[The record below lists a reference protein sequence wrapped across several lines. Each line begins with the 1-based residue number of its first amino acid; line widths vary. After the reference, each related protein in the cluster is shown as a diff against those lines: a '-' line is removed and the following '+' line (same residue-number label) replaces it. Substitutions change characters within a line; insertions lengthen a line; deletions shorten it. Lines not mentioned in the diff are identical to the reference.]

1 MQIKDTVAI
10 VTGGASGLGE
20 ATVEGLV
27 ARGGRVAIFDVN
39 EQAGEALSQKLGDR
53 VLFCKVDV
61 TSESSATEAVKKTV
75 DTFGALH
82 ICVNCAGIPSGSKT
96 VGKAA
101 PHSLD
106 LFKKVIDINLNGT
119 FNVLRLGAFEM
130 AKNKPLN
137 ENGER
142 GVIVNTA
149 SGAAFDGQQG
159 QAAYAASKAGICG
172 MTLPIARDLSK
183 LGIRIV
189 TIAPGLFLTPIFK
202 DFPQAMID
210 GLVAHMEFP
219 KRPGKPSEYADLVA
233 HIIET
238 PYLNGEVIRFD
249 AAGRLPAR

>member
-1 MQIKDTVAI
+1 MQIIDTVAI

-27 ARGGRVAIFDVN
+27 ARGSRVSIFDLN
-39 EQAGEALSQKLGDR
+39 EQAGEALCEKLGDR

-61 TSESSATEAVKKTV
+61 ANESSATEAVKKTM
-75 DTFGALH
+75 DIFGALH
-82 ICVNCAGIPSGSKT
+82 ICVNCAGIPSASKT

-189 TIAPGLFLTPIFK
+189 TIAPGLFLTPIFNGA
-202 DFPQAMID
+202 PQALID
-210 GLVAHMEFP
+210 SLVADVEFP
-219 KRPGKPSEYADLVA
+219 KRPGKPSEFADLVA
-233 HIIET
+233 HIVEN
-238 PYLNGEVIRFD
+238 PYINGEVIRFD
-249 AAGRLPAR
+249 AAARLAAR

>member
-27 ARGGRVAIFDVN
+27 ARGGRVAIFDMN
-39 EQAGEALSQKLGDR
+39 EKAGEALSKKLGDR
-53 VLFCKVDV
+53 VIFCKVDV
-61 TSESSATEAVKKTV
+61 TSESSATDGVKKTM

-82 ICVNCAGIPSGSKT
+82 ICVNCAGIPAGSKT
-96 VGKAA
+96 VGKDA

-142 GVIVNTA
+142 GVIVNTS

-159 QAAYAASKAGICG
+159 QAAYAASKAGVCG
-172 MTLPIARDLSK
+172 MTLPIARDLSR
-183 LGIRIV
+183 LGIRV
-189 TIAPGLFLTPIFK
+189 VAIAPGLFLTPIFNGA
-202 DFPQAMID
+202 PQTMID
-210 GLVAHMEFP
+210 ALVAHMEFP

-233 HIIET
+233 HIIEN

-249 AAGRLPAR
+249 AAARLPAR

>member
-10 VTGGASGLGE
+10 VTGGASGLGG

-27 ARGGRVAIFDVN
+27 ARGGRVAIFDMN
-39 EQAGEALSQKLGDR
+39 EQTGEALRQKLGDR
-53 VLFCKVDV
+53 VIFCKVDV
-61 TSESSATEAVKKTV
+61 TSESSAVDGVKKTV

-82 ICVNCAGIPSGSKT
+82 ICVNCAGIPAGAKT
-96 VGKAA
+96 VGKEA

-137 ENGER
+137 ESGER
-142 GVIVNTA
+142 GVIVNTS

-159 QAAYAASKAGICG
+159 QAAYAASKAGVCG

-189 TIAPGLFLTPIFK
+189 TIAPGLFLTPIFNGA
-202 DFPQAMID
+202 PQAMID

-233 HIIET
+233 HIIEN
-238 PYLNGEVIRFD
+238 PYLNGEVIRLD